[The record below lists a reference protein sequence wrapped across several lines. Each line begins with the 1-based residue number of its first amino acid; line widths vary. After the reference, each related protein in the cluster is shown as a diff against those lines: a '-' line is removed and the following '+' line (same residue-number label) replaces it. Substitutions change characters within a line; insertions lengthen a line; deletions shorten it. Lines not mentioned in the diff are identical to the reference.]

1 MSKRANAA
9 TCLLSAA
16 LRSTP
21 RLAAGF
27 GILLVMLW
35 LGKLAAKFLPLPGPL
50 LGMVLLFLFLT
61 VHKGPAAR
69 AVIACGEHF
78 LKHYAFF
85 FIPAGVGLLVNI
97 HALRGSLLGV
107 IASLVLSSLLSLIVT
122 GVTMQVLMN
131 RRRSAVQE
139 VTTGHG

>member
-1 MSKRANAA
+1 MPR
-9 TCLLSAA
+9 LLQTV
-16 LRSTP
+16 L

-27 GILLVMLW
+27 GILLAALW
-35 LGKLAAKFLPLPGPL
+35 LGNLAAKFLPLPGPL

-61 VHKGPAAR
+61 VHKGAAAQ

-85 FIPAGVGLLVNI
+85 FIPAGVGLMVNI
-97 HALRGSLLGV
+97 HELRGSLLGV
-107 IASLVLSSLLSLIVT
+107 VASLVLSSLLSLIVT
-122 GVTMQVLMN
+122 GVTMQILMN
-131 RRRSAVQE
+131 RRRGAARE